1 MILDHLVVC
10 GTDRDAACAHVE
22 DALGVSMQPGGEHA
36 VFHTHNTLL
45 GLEDGIY
52 LEAISANPAAPAPQR
67 PRWFDLDRFQGPPRL
82 SNWVCAV
89 PNMDT
94 ALAQLPDGTGSPV
107 ELQRGDL
114 RWRMAVSP
122 EGTTPF
128 DCLFPAI
135 IQWSGG
141 VHPAKTLTQV
151 GVRLRRL
158 TLAHPDGGAL
168 AQALGEHLNDD
179 RIAVE
184 KGPIAMNAVFETPAG
199 ERHL

>member
-10 GTDRDAACAHVE
+10 GADRDAACAHVE
-22 DALGVSMQPGGEHA
+22 NALGVAMQPGGEHA

-52 LEAISANPAAPAPQR
+52 LEAIAANPAAPPPAR
-67 PRWFDLDRFQGPPRL
+67 PRWFDLDRFEGPPRL
-82 SNWVCAV
+82 SNWACAV
-89 PNMDT
+89 PDMDT
-94 ALAQLPDGTGSPV
+94 ALPQMPTGTGTPV
-107 ELQRGDL
+107 DLLRGAL
-114 RWRMAVSP
+114 TWRMAVSP
-122 EGTTPF
+122 NGTTPF
-128 DCLFPAI
+128 DCLYPAI
-135 IQWSGG
+135 IKWSGG

-158 TLAHPDGGAL
+158 TLVHPDGDAL
-168 AQALGEHLNDD
+168 AHVLGKHLKDD

-184 KGPIAMNAVFETPAG
+184 VGQVGMNAAFDTPAG